1 MVAAFIT
8 SRRSVSQVR
17 QDGCQKLGASTKP
30 QLGSEDVGGRGNF
43 CISDLSIIYFLQI
56 ITMNLETISYK
67 LAQAGGE
74 EKESEIQIE
83 TLSMKELAKM
93 ARSDKYAEVVETA
106 LTLNSDLKPDLYLHQ
121 YKALYSLANGND
133 VLLISPCGSGKTR
146 VLENAPL
153 VAKLGFELRSG
164 SIGCDTNPLGIVCC
178 PLTAIIE
185 DKLKDQPNSG
195 MLSMFGS
202 CKTGSGNRSKVSLSK
217 CEGDFLSDKLALI
230 YGHPESFATEIG
242 KKVLESNEDRIS
254 VFICDEIGFNIWGPD
269 FRPLM
274 SNIPAS
280 IRVFSTMSAPML
292 CMSAT
297 VGKSEQQKVLEDS
310 GMKIRNFEIIE
321 QNPVMPHVFVSKVRR
336 PSNQKGFLEPGGLK
350 DILWDLFLKEFISDA
365 RNSRR
370 AIIFCYNEEDLINV
384 YECIENMAGD
394 KFENMK
400 TRPWV
405 QYHGSTGEKTINW
418 IHHRIKCGE
427 GDLEI
432 KLFICTYKLVMGVDI
447 KKLDLAI
454 FIR

>member
-1 MVAAFIT
+1 MGCLVVA
-8 SRRSVSQVR
+8 R
-17 QDGCQKLGASTKP
+17 QDP
-30 QLGSEDVGGRGNF
+30 GN
-43 CISDLSIIYFLQI
+43 
-56 ITMNLETISYK
+56 
-67 LAQAGGE
+67 
-74 EKESEIQIE
+74 
-83 TLSMKELAKM
+83 
-93 ARSDKYAEVVETA
+93 
-106 LTLNSDLKPDLYLHQ
+106 P
-121 YKALYSLANGND
+121 
-133 VLLISPCGSGKTR
+133 
-146 VLENAPL
+146 
-153 VAKLGFELRSG
+153 
-164 SIGCDTNPLGIVCC
+164 
-178 PLTAIIE
+178 
-185 DKLKDQPNSG
+185 
-195 MLSMFGS
+195 
-202 CKTGSGNRSKVSLSK
+202 SKVSLSK

-254 VFICDEIGFNIWGPD
+254 VFICDEVGFNIWGPG

-297 VGKSEQQKVLEDS
+297 VGKSEQQKVLEDT

-384 YECIENMAGD
+384 YECIENMAGGM
-394 KFENMK
+394 FENMK

-405 QYHGSTGEKTINW
+405 QYHGSTGEKTIKW
-418 IHHRIKCGE
+418 IHHRIKNGE

-432 KLFICTYKLVMGVDI
+432 KLFICTYKLIMGVDI

-454 FIR
+454 FIRYCFSVQLLN